1 MLRIDILVL
10 PILTV
15 AYGLQYYDKAVL
27 GSATLFGIL
36 KDLDLSTARY
46 SQANACFYYGYIAGA
61 FPCAWACLRFKRRL
75 NWFLGA
81 CVVVWGAVVMMTP
94 LVKDWKGLYAQRVV
108 LGSVFMDWR
117 DGFG

>member
-1 MLRIDILVL
+1 MLRIDLLVL

-61 FPCAWACLRFKRRL
+61 FPCAWACLRFKKRL
-75 NWFLGA
+75 NLFLGA
-81 CVVVWGAVVMMTP
+81 CVVGWGAVVMMTP

-108 LGSVFMDWR
+108 LGSVFMEWR
-117 DGFG
+117 GASG